1 MKKFTLKS
9 GNKTSFKEM
18 GATEAI
24 KQVDTSSTGYPNQD
38 KSKMRTEKEIYKAK
52 LRGDYMD
59 LTGEKGKASMR
70 DDPTGQVM
78 SRDPHYLDSP
88 AKHVKLDKDSV
99 SVKHEHADKR
109 PPKPKWGEKESPAKQ
124 AIGGGAGEALAHH
137 KEYIASEAALKG
149 AKQGVKKVA
158 SKSISNIAGKALG
171 GLGIAATL
179 YDFYK
184 SGQKHSGGKAVKGQ
198 KSFMAESKKKTK
210 SIFKK

>member
-9 GNKTSFKEM
+9 GNTTSFKKM

-70 DDPTGQVM
+70 DDLTGQVM

-88 AKHVKLDKDSV
+88 AK
-99 SVKHEHADKR
+99 
-109 PPKPKWGEKESPAKQ
+109 Q
-124 AIGGGAGEALAHH
+124 AIGGDAGEAVDHWN
-137 KEYIASEAALKG
+137 KYKRT
-149 AKQGVKKVA
+149 KKV
-158 SKSISNIAGKALG
+158 KAN
-171 GLGIAATL
+171 TMPKNFNMT
-179 YDFYK
+179 DK
-184 SGQKHSGGKAVKGQ
+184 DTWVEK
-198 KSFMAESKKKTK
+198 SKKT
-210 SIFKK
+210 S